1 MDPFEIARLQQYLR
15 ETFSNNQ
22 IKVQARA
29 KLDDSVEVY
38 LGDEFMGLI
47 YKDEDEGEISY
58 ALQISILEMDLPRD

>member
-22 IKVQARA
+22 IKVQARSNVG
-29 KLDDSVEVY
+29 DSAEM
-38 LGDEFMGLI
+38 LMGDEFMGLI
-47 YKDEDEGEISY
+47 YKDEDEGEVSY

>member
-29 KLDDSVEVY
+29 KLDDSAEVY

-47 YKDEDEGEISY
+47 YKDEDEGEVSY